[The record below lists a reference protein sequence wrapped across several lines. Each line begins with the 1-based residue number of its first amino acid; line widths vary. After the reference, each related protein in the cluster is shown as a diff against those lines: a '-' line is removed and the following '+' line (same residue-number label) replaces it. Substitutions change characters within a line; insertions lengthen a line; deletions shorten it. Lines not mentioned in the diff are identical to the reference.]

1 MREGQPRRVL
11 VVDDDEAIR
20 DTIALVLREEGLV
33 VATAGNGGEALDW
46 LRAHPQEA
54 GLVLLDLMMPV
65 MDGSAF
71 LEARA
76 ADPVMARVPVVVITA
91 GGDCP
96 KIRRHFDVRACLS
109 KPVSLERL
117 CQTVTAFID
126 QPDGG

>member
-11 VVDDDEAIR
+11 VVDDDQSIR

-33 VATAGNGGEALDW
+33 VVTAGHGGEALEW
-46 LRAHPQEA
+46 LRAHPLEA

-65 MDGSAF
+65 MDGAAF

-76 ADPVMARVPVVVITA
+76 ADAAVAQVPVVVITA

-96 KIRRHFDVRACLS
+96 RIRRRFDVHACLS

-117 CQTVTAFID
+117 CRTVND
-126 QPDGG
+126 CLGHRDGG